1 MFLLLL
7 VSSFFLLKSG
17 MIDPGIMLKNNQNDI
32 KDTKNVE
39 KKQNIR
45 IRQLGYVQK
54 YKICET
60 CYLIRPLRSNH
71 CNTCNNCVIRFDH
84 HCPWIG
90 TCVGNRNYPIFFIF
104 LCTLNIMQL
113 FTMVICI
120 VYIVLIIKK
129 DSNEKI
135 QERFGKSIMFIY
147 IFIYVC
153 ITMIF
158 TTELFIFHIKLVLK
172 NITTKEEL
180 KNLFKN
186 PFGNLYQRKKSW
198 NFKNIIFPKR
208 AKMSL
213 IEILKYNKKM
223 LENQNKYIKSKNKRI
238 GSKDTFLGDLEISFD
253 KNIDS
258 KGELINEKKIDLEN
272 NINNLKNSNDEN
284 GKNISDLLNKNSNDK
299 KDNNELEVEVEVKL
313 RESPRNKTLSS
324 NTNNCNIVDSQK
336 YIPKPINNSIINN
349 EQEFHQIDINV
360 NEIIT
365 QKSLGSNQL
374 LNRADKEEII
384 SK

>member
-7 VSSFFLLKSG
+7 VSSYFLCKSG
-17 MIDPGIMLKNNQNDI
+17 IIDPGIMLKNNENDI
-32 KDTKNVE
+32 KDTKNIE
-39 KKQNIR
+39 KKKSIR

-90 TCVGNRNYPIFFIF
+90 TCVGTRNYPIFFIF

-113 FTMVICI
+113 FTIVICI
-120 VYIVLIIKK
+120 VYIALIIKK
-129 DSNEKI
+129 DSNEFK
-135 QERFGKSIMFIY
+135 KSIMYIY

-158 TTELFIFHIKLVLK
+158 TTKLFIFHIKLILK
-172 NITTKEEL
+172 NINKKEKL
-180 KNLFKN
+180 KKLFKN
-186 PFGNLYQRKKSW
+186 PFGNLFKRKKTW
-198 NFKNIIFPKR
+198 NYNNIIFPKR

-223 LENQNKYIKSKNKRI
+223 FEYQDKYIKRKNKKI
-238 GSKDTFLGDLEISFD
+238 ESKDTFLGDIEISFD

-258 KGELINEKKIDLEN
+258 KGEFINEKKIDLEN
-272 NINNLKNSNDEN
+272 GINNIKNSINEN

-299 KDNNELEVEVEVKL
+299 KDNNEVEVKL
-313 RESPRNKTLSS
+313 RESPRNKSLSS
-324 NTNNCNIVDSQK
+324 NTNNFNIADSQK

-349 EQEFHQIDINV
+349 KQEFHQIGNNV

-365 QKSLGSNQL
+365 EKTIETNQF
-374 LNRADKEEII
+374 LNGADKEEMI